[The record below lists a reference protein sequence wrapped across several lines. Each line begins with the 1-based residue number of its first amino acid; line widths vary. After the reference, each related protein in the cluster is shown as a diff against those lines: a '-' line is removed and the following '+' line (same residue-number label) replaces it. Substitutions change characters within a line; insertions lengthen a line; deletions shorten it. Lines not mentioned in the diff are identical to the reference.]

1 MSIKS
6 MKYIFILI
14 FVVFLNN
21 NFCSAMS
28 INLYSAEDT
37 INTISKISFTISS
50 SGWRTFEDL
59 LTNSNYR
66 IIIDSSC
73 KVELTWPGKCPNK
86 DLMACSYFGKISRKE
101 FEKLKKIILVKN
113 LLELKNVY
121 DTEFSDNG
129 VEIYKIIFND
139 NEEKIILDSD
149 YHIKSLNR
157 LRYMI
162 IKLKKN
168 IVWKPDIN

>member
-14 FVVFLNN
+14 FVFFLNN

-28 INLYSAEDT
+28 INLHSAEDT
-37 INTISKISFTISS
+37 IDTISKISFTISS

-59 LTNSNYR
+59 LTNSYYR

-73 KVELTWPGKCPNK
+73 KVELNWPGKCPNK

-168 IVWKPDIN
+168 IIWKSDTN